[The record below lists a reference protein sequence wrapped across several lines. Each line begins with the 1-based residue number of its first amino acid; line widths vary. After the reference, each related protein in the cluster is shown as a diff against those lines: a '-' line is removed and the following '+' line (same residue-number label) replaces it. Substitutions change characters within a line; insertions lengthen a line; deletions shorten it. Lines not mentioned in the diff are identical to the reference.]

1 MNTNESLYIIKQ
13 LDKTKKVPVK
23 YRGID
28 PTGKKY
34 YGELKDHR
42 NEVIPFTADKIG
54 DIIHLIN
61 VMNKTGKEKIHE
73 ENANKYFYILSV
85 DANGKIL
92 EELTY
97 NAWLKSLK
105 EVKKNG

>member
-1 MNTNESLYIIKQ
+1 MIILISNQKNRNKIKN
-13 LDKTKKVPVK
+13 DFVEAEKVEE
-23 YRGID
+23 
-28 PTGKKY
+28 
-34 YGELKDHR
+34 ELNFDEIR
-42 NEVIPFTADKIG
+42 REASELWTALVGAD
-54 DIIHLIN
+54 
-61 VMNKTGKEKIHE
+61 E